1 MKDLEGR
8 SFKCYPFISANDEG
22 LMLKV
27 SAFQIFHI
35 GNSTLINS
43 FNKTKF
49 LFQGK
54 CILFCYCY
62 RLLFQP
68 NTALLQSKPPTTFLT
83 VNNDQGLNVIYSP
96 GKNNENPAKLQ
107 ISTLIITVTGLP
119 IPNQLPEGGGTPIWI
134 RWGCSSEI
142 LNLTPKGD
150 HLGVTQAFCDF

>member
-1 MKDLEGR
+1 
-8 SFKCYPFISANDEG
+8 
-22 LMLKV
+22 MLKV

-54 CILFCYCY
+54 CTDILFCYCY
-62 RLLFQP
+62 QLLFQP
-68 NTALLQSKPPTTFLT
+68 NTALSQSKPPTTFLT

-96 GKNNENPAKLQ
+96 GKNNENQAKLQ

-119 IPNQLPEGGGTPIWI
+119 IPNQLPGGVGLPY
-134 RWGCSSEI
+134 GSD
-142 LNLTPKGD
+142 GD
-150 HLGVTQAFCDF
+150 ARRKF